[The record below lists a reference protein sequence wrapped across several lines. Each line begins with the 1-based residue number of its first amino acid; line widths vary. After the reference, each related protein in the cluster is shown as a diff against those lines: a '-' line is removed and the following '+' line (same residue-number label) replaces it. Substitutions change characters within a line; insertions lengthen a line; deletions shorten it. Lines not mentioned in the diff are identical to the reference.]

1 MFHILQ
7 NGTIHCIAC
16 SLTSSEWAALQCIL
30 LHIGCCLFCRALA
43 VYQVQRVLTK
53 ICCYCCC
60 CCTTISAF
68 VRWKCAHGPWC
79 IIVLYKLCNVLIYV
93 LLFNVQ
99 YVMHTLQRGLCAA
112 CDKEYD
118 CFITKLRLPIL
129 SLHQYVQ
136 LQVQMFAHV
145 QVPAQWTLS
154 QEKSSGVIILVIF
167 GPNKLAKPRRWNN
180 PVSFGSK
187 KMWAQFLCVLNLTIS
202 GKSFVDPSLPKEIY
216 HGSYIWIMA
225 VVLLGLYAQG

>member
-1 MFHILQ
+1 MTNICLHLALSRPPFLFG
-7 NGTIHCIAC
+7 NMKKLAIHVPYSAERPN
-16 SLTSSEWAALQCIL
+16 SLHFSLSPSEWAALQCIL
-30 LHIGCCLFCRALA
+30 VHIGCCLFCRALA

-79 IIVLYKLCNVLIYV
+79 IIVLYKLCNILVYV
-93 LLFNVQ
+93 LLFHVQ

-118 CFITKLRLPIL
+118 CFITRLRLPIL
-129 SLHQYVQ
+129 SLHQHVQ

-145 QVPAQWTLS
+145 QVPAQWTPS
-154 QEKSSGVIILVIF
+154 QEKSSGVNILVIV
-167 GPNKLAKPRRWNN
+167 GPNKLANW
-180 PVSFGSK
+180 VSLGSK
-187 KMWAQFLCVLNLTIS
+187 KCGPNFYVC
-202 GKSFVDPSLPKEIY
+202 
-216 HGSYIWIMA
+216 
-225 VVLLGLYAQG
+225 